1 MKTLF
6 SGVTAAALLLIAPS
20 SWAALSFS
28 QTFGVNELDAGN
40 NTSLTFRIQ
49 NTSPTEAS
57 WDVAFDSSLP
67 AGLRVSDAQGLDNTC
82 GGSFVVDDVLG
93 NISLSGGRVAATES
107 CLVKLNVTSDTAG
120 LYTSTS
126 GVLRDQ
132 NSGDYGNSGDTLTVV
147 ENRMSFSLDV
157 SSSTAELGDTI
168 SMTYHTQGSGN
179 VYTGIQYSHQFPHA
193 LKPRKGRAPVISGP
207 CLGASINLTENAFTL
222 LGMSVID
229 TSVCEVT
236 IEMDVVGVGE
246 IELQTSNISYSSGST
261 GFATNVVSVLPRV
274 LNLQKTVLADS
285 VLPGQPFDVT
295 YRLSNNS
302 RSDTLTNIAFS
313 DDLDATISGLAVVG
327 MPASQACGTGSI
339 LGWDAGSG
347 LAALS
352 GGSLAPEESCEF
364 TLTLQA
370 PPAVSEG
377 EYSNAVQASADS
389 SSGVVL
395 SQENATPIPVI
406 PQPLLDISLSESVF
420 SDQVDVTYTLTNT
433 SSEHALNSISFQ
445 DAYTFGIASATVK
458 SGSNTCSS
466 GFPFIANVAAAGDV
480 LGFETSTPL
489 AAGQSCEFTFTITF
503 SPGSKGVFEGALV
516 DEAFGEING
525 VKRLVKVQRESGRV
539 VNQAPIIQ
547 MTPSRTTV
555 TPGEPFDINISVL
568 NGDGYP
574 EDLDGYTDFSDI
586 EFTFNGSGFIDPV
599 SLTQTC
605 PGLSQVGNT
614 FSLPSLGAGE
624 GCTFTQQASAV
635 SAASGR
641 NVMFGLTNISAKVEG
656 ISVSGADVDTTIRVS
671 GLMID
676 TVVEPRAVEVGQPA
690 RVTLNLQNV
699 SASEAV
705 TNLSYQVSTR
715 NSTPYAFAVS
725 VNAVD
730 VCGSGSQL
738 NTFPVSTN
746 TTLQLTNISLAPG
759 EQCQIP
765 VDIMIKPSAAP
776 GLYTILQNNLSYVES
791 SNSLVALNTGAI
803 LEVLEVG
810 GISDISEQRNLDEPN
825 PDNDPFDTTTEQ
837 QAGDLNGDG
846 TADAVQSFIAS
857 TISPLTGRP
866 VGLEVDPQCTINSF
880 EMVTAAS
887 IGTVQPG
894 VSFPEGMAS
903 FSISCAQSTVRLYLP
918 GADFSGNQAIRK
930 YGPQAPDF
938 AGGSSWYELPT
949 SRIDM
954 AAHMIEFVLTDNAL
968 GDSNPAVGVI
978 SDPIG
983 LADLPPTP
991 SSQRAIPVAGVGWLA
1006 LLAVQLLLVGGYMRR
1021 KRRIQR

>member
-6 SGVTAAALLLIAPS
+6 SGVAAAILLLIAPS

-28 QTFGVNELDAGN
+28 QTFGVSQLDVGN
-40 NTSLTFRIQ
+40 NTSLTFTIQ

-57 WDVAFDSSLP
+57 WDIAFDSSLP

-93 NISLSGGRVAATES
+93 SISLSGGRVAASES

-147 ENRMSFSLDV
+147 ENRMSFSLGV

-168 SMTYHTQGSGN
+168 SMTYHIQGPGG
-179 VYTGIQYSHQFPHA
+179 VYTSIQFSHQFPDGI
-193 LKPRKGRAPVISGP
+193 KPRHGTAPVRSGV
-207 CLGASINLTENAFTL
+207 CGGASIDLSEDAFTL
-222 LGMSVID
+222 SGMFVTD

-261 GFATNVVSVLPRV
+261 GFATNVVSVQPRV

-458 SGSNTCSS
+458 SGSNTCSPGS
-466 GFPFIANVAAAGDV
+466 PFIANVPAAGDV
-480 LGFETSTPL
+480 LGFTTSTPL

-516 DEAFGEING
+516 EEAFGEING

-586 EFTFNGSGFIDPV
+586 EFTFNGGGFIDPV

-641 NVMFGLTNISAKVEG
+641 NVMFGLTNISAQVEG

-776 GLYTILQNNLSYVES
+776 GLYTILQKNLSYVES

-837 QAGDLNGDG
+837 LAGDLNGDG

-949 SRIDM
+949 SRIDT

>member
-1 MKTLF
+1 MKTLL

-57 WDVAFDSSLP
+57 WDIAFDSSLP
-67 AGLRVSDAQGLDNTC
+67 AGLRISDVQGLDNTC
-82 GGSFVVDDVLG
+82 GGIFVVDDVLG

-147 ENRMSFSLDV
+147 ENRMNFSMDV

-168 SMTYHTQGSGN
+168 SMTYHTQGSGS
-179 VYTGIQYSHQFPHA
+179 VYTGIQYSHQFPNT
-193 LKPRKGRAPVISGP
+193 LKPRKGRAPVISGS
-207 CLGASINLTENAFTL
+207 CLGGSINLTEDAFTL
-222 LGMSVID
+222 FNMFVTD
-229 TSVCEVT
+229 TSICEVT

-261 GFATNVVSVLPRV
+261 GFATNVVSVQPRV

-327 MPASQACGTGSI
+327 VPASQACGSGSM
-339 LGWDAGSG
+339 LSWDAGSG

-370 PPAVSEG
+370 PPGVSEG
-377 EYSNAVQASADS
+377 EYSNVAQASADS

-458 SGSNTCSS
+458 SGSNTCSPGS
-466 GFPFIANVAAAGDV
+466 PFIANVPAAGDV
-480 LGFETSTPL
+480 LGFTTSTPL

-516 DEAFGEING
+516 EEAFGEING

-586 EFTFNGSGFIDPV
+586 EFTFNGGGFIDPV

-715 NSTPYAFAVS
+715 NS
-725 VNAVD
+725 NALC
-730 VCGSGSQL
+730 VCCFCQCCRCMWFGLSAEHL
-738 NTFPVSTN
+738 PREYKHDPTANEYK
-746 TTLQLTNISLAPG
+746 PG
-759 EQCQIP
+759 AGRA
-765 VDIMIKPSAAP
+765 M
-776 GLYTILQNNLSYVES
+776 
-791 SNSLVALNTGAI
+791 SNSG
-803 LEVLEVG
+803 
-810 GISDISEQRNLDEPN
+810 
-825 PDNDPFDTTTEQ
+825 
-837 QAGDLNGDG
+837 
-846 TADAVQSFIAS
+846 
-857 TISPLTGRP
+857 
-866 VGLEVDPQCTINSF
+866 
-880 EMVTAAS
+880 
-887 IGTVQPG
+887 
-894 VSFPEGMAS
+894 
-903 FSISCAQSTVRLYLP
+903 
-918 GADFSGNQAIRK
+918 
-930 YGPQAPDF
+930 
-938 AGGSSWYELPT
+938 
-949 SRIDM
+949 
-954 AAHMIEFVLTDNAL
+954 
-968 GDSNPAVGVI
+968 
-978 SDPIG
+978 
-983 LADLPPTP
+983 
-991 SSQRAIPVAGVGWLA
+991 
-1006 LLAVQLLLVGGYMRR
+1006 
-1021 KRRIQR
+1021 